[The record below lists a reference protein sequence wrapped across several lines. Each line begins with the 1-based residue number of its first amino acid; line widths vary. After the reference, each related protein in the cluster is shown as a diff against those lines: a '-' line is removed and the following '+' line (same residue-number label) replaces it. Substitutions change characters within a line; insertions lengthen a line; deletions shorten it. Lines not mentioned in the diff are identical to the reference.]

1 MVGQD
6 LPTRRLG
13 ISNIRCITHTWRIG
27 RLWGGVGEGSGGGS
41 CEERV
46 EVGEGRVVV
55 EMAAAAVVAVAAE
68 GSF

>member
-1 MVGQD
+1 M
-6 LPTRRLG
+6 PTRRLG
-13 ISNIRCITHTWRIG
+13 IGNIRCIAHTWRIG

-41 CEERV
+41 S
-46 EVGEGRVVV
+46 EGRVVV

>member
-13 ISNIRCITHTWRIG
+13 IGNIRCITHTWRIG
-27 RLWGGVGEGSGGGS
+27 RLWGEGSGGGS